1 MPVCLDEQSPTRGPS
16 AIRCS
21 GKLNSQWYYPMT
33 LPNGYT
39 DVPNGKIAAVVTSLD
54 MTERARLRPEPNP
67 IPWSIRQVQDPS
79 LNWYRNL
86 YRGVGEEWL
95 WFSRLHMSDDA
106 LAGIVHSPAVEVYV
120 VEAEGTETGLLELD
134 FRSAGDCELAFIGL
148 SASLRGQGA
157 GRWLMNRAI
166 ERAWSRPIRRFW
178 VHTCTLDH
186 PDALAFYIR
195 SGFRPFRRQ
204 VEIADDPRL
213 VGKLPRTAAPQ
224 IPLIVP
230 GD

>member
-1 MPVCLDEQSPTRGPS
+1 MNYAGMLGRTITYPWTFGYPMFQQARLAMVLPHDAAQWLH
-16 AIRCS
+16 RCS
-21 GKLNSQWYYPMT
+21 QWQ
-33 LPNGYT
+33 NCCRC
-39 DVPNGKIAAVVTSLD
+39 DF
-54 MTERARLRPEPNP
+54 ARHDSAEPNP

-86 YRGVGEEWL
+86 YRGIGEEWL
-95 WFSRLHMSDDA
+95 WFSRLNMSDDA

-120 VEAEGTETGLLELD
+120 VEAEGTENGLLELD

-186 PDALAFYIR
+186 PDVLAFYIR
-195 SGFRPFRRQ
+195 SGFKPYRRQ

-213 VGKLPRTAAPQ
+213 AGKLPHTAAPQ
-224 IPLIVP
+224 IPLTAR
-230 GD
+230 

>member
-1 MPVCLDEQSPTRGPS
+1 
-16 AIRCS
+16 
-21 GKLNSQWYYPMT
+21 MT
-33 LPNGYT
+33 LPDGYT

-67 IPWSIRQVQDPS
+67 IPWSIRQVQDPG
-79 LNWYRNL
+79 LDWYRNL
-86 YRGVGEEWL
+86 YRGIGEEWL
-95 WFSRLHMSDDA
+95 WFSRLDMSDEA

-120 VEAEGTETGLLELD
+120 VEAEGTESGLLELD

-195 SGFRPFRRQ
+195 SGFKPFRRQ
-204 VEIADDPRL
+204 VEIADDPRTRRQAATHR
-213 VGKLPRTAAPQ
+213 RTTDPPDRA
-224 IPLIVP
+224 
-230 GD
+230 G